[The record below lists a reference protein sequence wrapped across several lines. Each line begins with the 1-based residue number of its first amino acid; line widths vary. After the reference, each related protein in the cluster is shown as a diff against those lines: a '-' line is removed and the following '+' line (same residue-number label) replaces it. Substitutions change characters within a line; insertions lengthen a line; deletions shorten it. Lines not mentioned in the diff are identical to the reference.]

1 MNFYEFT
8 WDIFSFPNIFT
19 KITKFS
25 CFSMLDV
32 FSIFLTII
40 GVFDLVTLHSKTR

>member
-1 MNFYEFT
+1 
-8 WDIFSFPNIFT
+8 
-19 KITKFS
+19 
-25 CFSMLDV
+25 MLDV